1 MSVDHRE
8 DLLFDVEPFD
18 HRLND
23 PIALR
28 QLGGV
33 VVEVAWVH
41 QTGQFL
47 AVEERRPGFGHRRQ
61 AGKCQPVPHLLVGEG
76 EALCC
81 FVGRRFAGDDVEE
94 VGGDTHIGQV
104 GGDALPHHSRSEDGH
119 ASDSEAHDS
128 SSMGSLGLS

>member
-1 MSVDHRE
+1 MLLDHGE

-33 VVEVAWVH
+33 VVEVAGGH
-41 QTGQFL
+41 QAGQFL
-47 AVEERRPGFGHRRQ
+47 AVEERRLGFGHRRQ

-81 FVGRRFAGDDVEE
+81 FVGRRLAGDDIEE
-94 VGGDTHIGQV
+94 VGGDTYIGQV
-104 GGDALPHHSRSEDGH
+104 GGDALPHHSRSENGH
-119 ASDSEAHDS
+119 ASDLEAT
-128 SSMGSLGLS
+128 GS